1 MTMENIEDLSHKTT
15 CGTLQTVEARFEKIR
30 FAIKGFPS
38 LM

>member
-15 CGTLQTVEARFEKIR
+15 CRTLQTVEARFEKIR
-30 FAIKGFPS
+30 FIKGFPS

>member
-15 CGTLQTVEARFEKIR
+15 CGTLQTEARFEKIR

>member
-1 MTMENIEDLSHKTT
+1 MENIEDLSHKTT
-15 CGTLQTVEARFEKIR
+15 CELYKVEARFEKIR